1 MNPGLA
7 ALGIAS
13 LLAWGGLWLLML
25 SLQKRLDRIE
35 AEDEENRRPPGTG
48 L

>member
-1 MNPGLA
+1 MNPGIV

-13 LLAWGGLWLLML
+13 LLAWGGLWLLMF

-35 AEDEENRRPPGTG
+35 EDEKQHPLPPGTS